1 MTVPP
6 KRIIDFSHILIKNE
20 GEFMKKTALI
30 IMTALALLLFA
41 GCGARTEGGSSDNGI
56 QGGNSEQA
64 PTRTDGFTMIA
75 KVKSVGDRVEVDVI
89 SAEYA
94 SGIFHIIVGEN
105 TLIYSALGNEI
116 TKQELKSGD
125 TVEITYNGQIML
137 SYPPQVVAL
146 KIVIK

>member
-1 MTVPP
+1 MKNITVA
-6 KRIIDFSHILIKNE
+6 IILI
-20 GEFMKKTALI
+20 FALCMFVGCDSQDFANQGTNDSQGDNSSQTPLAKVDGY
-30 IMTALALLLFA
+30 IMTA
-41 GCGARTEGGSSDNGI
+41 T
-56 QGGNSEQA
+56 
-64 PTRTDGFTMIA
+64 
-75 KVKSVGDRVEVDVI
+75 VKSVGDRVEVDVI

-105 TLIYSALGNEI
+105 TQIYSAEGREI
-116 TKQELKSGD
+116 TKQDIKAGD

>member
-1 MTVPP
+1 
-6 KRIIDFSHILIKNE
+6 
-20 GEFMKKTALI
+20 MKITALI

-41 GCGARTEGGSSDNGI
+41 GCGAQEAESSPDNDSQGANTE
-56 QGGNSEQA
+56 QTPA
-64 PTRTDGFTMIA
+64 RTDGFTMIA
-75 KVKSVGDRVEVDVI
+75 TVKSVGDRVEVDVI

-105 TLIYSALGNEI
+105 TQIYSAEGREI
-116 TKQELKSGD
+116 TKQDIKAGD